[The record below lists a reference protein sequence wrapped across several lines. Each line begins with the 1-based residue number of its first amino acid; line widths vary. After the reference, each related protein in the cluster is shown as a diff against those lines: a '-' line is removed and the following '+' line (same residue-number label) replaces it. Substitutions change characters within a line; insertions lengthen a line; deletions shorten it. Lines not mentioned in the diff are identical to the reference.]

1 MQLFV
6 GLGNPESKYAKNR
19 HNVGFMAIDA
29 LAAAY
34 GFGDFRE
41 KYHGLLAEGQ
51 IGHEKVLLLKP
62 QTFMNKSGV
71 SVSEAVNFFKLD
83 GSQIVVF
90 YDELDLPPG
99 KLRMRRGGGF
109 AGHNGLRSIN
119 AHMGADF
126 RRARLGIG
134 HPGHK
139 DRVAQYVLGDF
150 AKADQNWIDD
160 MMRGIGKGAAK
171 LATDDTAG
179 FMNAVVLQ
187 RQQNSHNT
195 QKVRNKIDTQ
205 PKQSQN
211 QTTDDRTAIQKLIDK
226 FK

>member
-19 HNVGFMAIDA
+19 HNVGFMAIDS

-134 HPGHK
+134 HPGDKAKVNSH
-139 DRVAQYVLGDF
+139 VLGDF
-150 AKADQNWIDD
+150 AKADADWLAGFLKALADHAPLL
-160 MMRGIGKGAAK
+160 AAG
-171 LATDDTAG
+171 DDTTYQTR
-179 FMNAVVLQ
+179 VVEAM
-187 RQQNSHNT
+187 H
-195 QKVRNKIDTQ
+195 
-205 PKQSQN
+205 SQD
-211 QTTDDRTAIQKLIDK
+211 QTEQEDENGI
-226 FK
+226 

>member
-34 GFGDFRE
+34 GFGEFRE

-51 IGHEKVLLLKP
+51 IGTQKVLLLKP

-90 YDELDLPPG
+90 YDELDLLPG

-134 HPGHK
+134 HPGDKAKVNGH
-139 DRVAQYVLGDF
+139 VLGDF
-150 AKADQNWIDD
+150 AKADADWLADFLKALADHAPLLAAGDD
-160 MMRGIGKGAAK
+160 ATYQTRVVEAMQPQDQAEQENENGI
-171 LATDDTAG
+171 
-179 FMNAVVLQ
+179 
-187 RQQNSHNT
+187 
-195 QKVRNKIDTQ
+195 
-205 PKQSQN
+205 
-211 QTTDDRTAIQKLIDK
+211 
-226 FK
+226 

>member
-51 IGHEKVLLLKP
+51 IGTQKVLLLKP

-134 HPGHK
+134 HPGDKAKVTGH
-139 DRVAQYVLGDF
+139 VLGDF
-150 AKADQNWIDD
+150 AKADADWLADFLKALADHAPLLAAGDDATYQTRVVEAMHSQDQTEQEDENWI
-160 MMRGIGKGAAK
+160 
-171 LATDDTAG
+171 
-179 FMNAVVLQ
+179 
-187 RQQNSHNT
+187 
-195 QKVRNKIDTQ
+195 
-205 PKQSQN
+205 
-211 QTTDDRTAIQKLIDK
+211 
-226 FK
+226 

>member
-134 HPGHK
+134 HPGDKAKVNSH
-139 DRVAQYVLGDF
+139 VLGDF
-150 AKADQNWIDD
+150 AKADADWLADFLKALADHAPLLAAGDD
-160 MMRGIGKGAAK
+160 ATYQTRVVEAMYPPEQAEQEDENGI
-171 LATDDTAG
+171 
-179 FMNAVVLQ
+179 
-187 RQQNSHNT
+187 
-195 QKVRNKIDTQ
+195 
-205 PKQSQN
+205 
-211 QTTDDRTAIQKLIDK
+211 
-226 FK
+226 

>member
-51 IGHEKVLLLKP
+51 IGTQKVLLLKP

-134 HPGHK
+134 HPGDKAKVTGH
-139 DRVAQYVLGDF
+139 VLGDF
-150 AKADQNWIDD
+150 AKADADWLADFLKALADHAPLLAAGDD
-160 MMRGIGKGAAK
+160 ATYQTRVVEAMHSQDQTEHEDENGI
-171 LATDDTAG
+171 
-179 FMNAVVLQ
+179 
-187 RQQNSHNT
+187 
-195 QKVRNKIDTQ
+195 
-205 PKQSQN
+205 
-211 QTTDDRTAIQKLIDK
+211 
-226 FK
+226 

>member
-51 IGHEKVLLLKP
+51 IGTQKVLLLKP

-134 HPGHK
+134 HPGDKAKVTGH
-139 DRVAQYVLGDF
+139 VLGDF
-150 AKADQNWIDD
+150 AKADADWLADFLKALADHAPLLAAGDD
-160 MMRGIGKGAAK
+160 ATYQTRVVEAMHSQDQTEQEDENGI
-171 LATDDTAG
+171 
-179 FMNAVVLQ
+179 
-187 RQQNSHNT
+187 
-195 QKVRNKIDTQ
+195 
-205 PKQSQN
+205 
-211 QTTDDRTAIQKLIDK
+211 
-226 FK
+226 

>member
-6 GLGNPESKYAKNR
+6 GLGNPESKYAENR

-51 IGHEKVLLLKP
+51 IGTQKVLLLKP

-134 HPGHK
+134 HPGDKAKVTGH
-139 DRVAQYVLGDF
+139 VLGDF
-150 AKADQNWIDD
+150 AKADADWLADFLKALADHAPLLAAGDD
-160 MMRGIGKGAAK
+160 ATYQTRVVEAMHSQDQTEQEDENGI
-171 LATDDTAG
+171 
-179 FMNAVVLQ
+179 
-187 RQQNSHNT
+187 
-195 QKVRNKIDTQ
+195 
-205 PKQSQN
+205 
-211 QTTDDRTAIQKLIDK
+211 
-226 FK
+226 

>member
-51 IGHEKVLLLKP
+51 IGTQKVLLLKP
-62 QTFMNKSGV
+62 QTFVNKSGV

-134 HPGHK
+134 HPGDKAKVTGH
-139 DRVAQYVLGDF
+139 VLGDF
-150 AKADQNWIDD
+150 AKADADWLADFLKALADHAPLLAAGDD
-160 MMRGIGKGAAK
+160 ATYQTRVVEAMHSQDQTEQEDENGI
-171 LATDDTAG
+171 
-179 FMNAVVLQ
+179 
-187 RQQNSHNT
+187 
-195 QKVRNKIDTQ
+195 
-205 PKQSQN
+205 
-211 QTTDDRTAIQKLIDK
+211 
-226 FK
+226 

>member
-1 MQLFV
+1 
-6 GLGNPESKYAKNR
+6 
-19 HNVGFMAIDA
+19 MAIDA

-51 IGHEKVLLLKP
+51 IGTQKVLLLKP

-134 HPGHK
+134 HPGDKAKVTGH
-139 DRVAQYVLGDF
+139 VLGDF
-150 AKADQNWIDD
+150 AKADADWLANFLKALADHAPLLAAGDD
-160 MMRGIGKGAAK
+160 ATYQTRVVEAMHSQDQTEQEDENGI
-171 LATDDTAG
+171 
-179 FMNAVVLQ
+179 
-187 RQQNSHNT
+187 
-195 QKVRNKIDTQ
+195 
-205 PKQSQN
+205 
-211 QTTDDRTAIQKLIDK
+211 
-226 FK
+226 

>member
-51 IGHEKVLLLKP
+51 IGTQKVLLLKP

-126 RRARLGIG
+126 LRARLGIG
-134 HPGHK
+134 HPGDKAKVTGH
-139 DRVAQYVLGDF
+139 VLGDF
-150 AKADQNWIDD
+150 AKADADWLADFLKALADHAPLLAAGDD
-160 MMRGIGKGAAK
+160 ATYQTRVVEAMHSQDQTEQEDENGI
-171 LATDDTAG
+171 
-179 FMNAVVLQ
+179 
-187 RQQNSHNT
+187 
-195 QKVRNKIDTQ
+195 
-205 PKQSQN
+205 
-211 QTTDDRTAIQKLIDK
+211 
-226 FK
+226 